1 MEIEQLIKEYS
12 DELYSKMPI
21 FYQYL
26 EVINAYAGY
35 FGQIEGYLEAKVTD
49 IEEYQLELDYLSIIE
64 ICNEILMSLDSKLCD
79 KFNKRISDGTIDFK
93 CDSITSMSIVDKKIN
108 ITINKTSTIE
118 DVLGLI
124 HEFFHSIHIEKYD
137 NDMQNQEWYFFTEAI
152 AMTGELYAIL
162 YMYKNNILKE
172 DLNSYLKKYISTM
185 FAHASNTL
193 LTGLTLE
200 IYDDEQSLSDV
211 AVNHF
216 ISVKQLPEGYNEI
229 TEVIQY
235 LDDFLFH
242 ESATYTFGFP
252 IALLIASK
260 MLDDEE
266 YKIRL
271 LSLLEHIN
279 EYDLDN
285 LLTSLGIKNIIKNED
300 YMCDAMNYVY
310 SVVNEMLDDRQ
321 LDIKSLLI
329 EMR

>member
-26 EVINAYAGY
+26 EVINTYAEY
-35 FGQIEGYLEAKVTD
+35 FGQIEGLLEEKVND
-49 IEEYQLELDYLSIIE
+49 IEEYCVDLDYLSIIE
-64 ICNEILMSLDSKLCD
+64 ICNEILMSLDKNLCD
-79 KFNKRISDGTIDFK
+79 KFNKRITDGTIDFK
-93 CDSITSMSIVDKKIN
+93 HDSITSMGISNKRIN

-118 DVLGLI
+118 DILGLI

-152 AMTGELYAIL
+152 AMIGELYAVM
-162 YMYKNNILKE
+162 YMHENSILKD
-172 DLNSYLKKYISTM
+172 DLNKYLKKYISIM
-185 FAHASNTL
+185 FSHANNTL

-200 IYDDEQSLSDV
+200 IYDREQSLSDD
-211 AVNHF
+211 AVSHF
-216 ISVKQLPEGYNEI
+216 IQFKNLPEEYNEI
-229 TEVIQY
+229 SEVIEY
-235 LDDFLFH
+235 LDDFVFH

-260 MLDDEE
+260 MLIDEE
-266 YKIRL
+266 YKLRF
-271 LSLLEHIN
+271 LSLLAHIN

-285 LLTSLGIKNIIKNED
+285 LLTSLEIKNIIKNED
-300 YMCDAMNYVY
+300 YICDAMNYIY
-310 SVVNEMLDDRQ
+310 NIVNEMLNERQ